1 MLVVLKVKGAL
12 TQLEHVQR
20 FRCGNCDIFGNAVY
34 IVSPILNIIFK
45 NIISLNKSFYERMV

>member
-20 FRCGNCDIFGNAVY
+20 FRCGNCDIFGNVH